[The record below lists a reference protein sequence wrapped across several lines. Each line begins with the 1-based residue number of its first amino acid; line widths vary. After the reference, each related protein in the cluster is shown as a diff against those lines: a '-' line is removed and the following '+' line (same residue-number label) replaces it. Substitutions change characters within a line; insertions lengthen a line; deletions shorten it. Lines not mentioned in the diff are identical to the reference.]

1 MLDNNHSTHNCLI
14 VDDDPIFVAMLEQ
27 TLRNRGL
34 EKVYTASDGVK
45 AIEFLENNHE
55 EIQAL
60 TLDLNMPNVD
70 GIGFLT
76 LASKVGFCGEIFL
89 SSSEHRSVLDSA
101 LQLARML
108 GLNCQQIFAKP
119 VNFDDLA
126 DCVMQ
131 VNNGRLNSTKKQ
143 TDKAAIDVALG
154 ELRIEAHYQP
164 RINLQNLTI
173 AGAEVLARIQDNNGN
188 FLDTQDVIEHAE
200 HTGRIAD
207 LTWKMLENLVGGI
220 RHFEALNA
228 RPPVFSINI
237 NGLLMASTGFSV
249 DLVKFFKQTNI
260 DPKRIILEITETGL
274 PPDPAA
280 ALEAFARIRMNSFGI
295 ALDDFGTGYSNIE
308 NLKMFPFTELKI
320 DKSFVSHAQ
329 NDAFSRE
336 CIATSVRLAKE
347 LDLRVVAEGIESEYE
362 LNLAKSHDIDEAQGF
377 LFSRPL
383 PLKDFS
389 ELYQAGVLPLNSSAN
404 TNGQNG
410 KNEQATKS

>member
-1 MLDNNHSTHNCLI
+1 MLDNYHSNHNCLI

-34 EKVYTASDGVK
+34 GKVYSVSDGVQ
-45 AIEFLENNHE
+45 AIEFLANNQE

-76 LASKVGFCGEIFL
+76 HVAKVGFCGEIFL
-89 SSSEHRSVLDSA
+89 SSGEHKNVLDSA

-108 GLNCQQIFAKP
+108 GLNCQQIFTKP

-126 DCVMQ
+126 DSVMQ
-131 VNNGRLNSTKKQ
+131 VNTGRLNRAKKKI
-143 TDKAAIDVALG
+143 DKAAIDVALG

-164 RINLQNLTI
+164 RINLKNLTI
-173 AGAEVLARIQDNNGN
+173 AGAEVLARIQDDNGN
-188 FLDTQDVIEHAE
+188 FLDTQKVIRHAE
-200 HTGRIAD
+200 HTGRVAD
-207 LTWKMLENLVGGI
+207 LTWKMLENLVVGI
-220 RHFEALNA
+220 RHFDAMNV
-228 RPPVFSINI
+228 RPPLFSINI
-237 NGLLMASTGFSV
+237 NGLLMASSGFSV
-249 DLVKFFKQTNI
+249 DLVKFFKKAKI

-320 DKSFVSHAQ
+320 DKGFVSHAQ
-329 NDAFSRE
+329 NNAFSRE

-347 LDLRVVAEGIESEYE
+347 LDLQVVAEGIENEYE
-362 LNLAKSHDIDEAQGF
+362 LNLAKRYDIDQVQGF
-377 LFSRPL
+377 LFSRAL
-383 PLKDFS
+383 PLKDFFD
-389 ELYQAGVLPLNSSAN
+389 LYQAGVLPLISN
-404 TNGQNG
+404 TSVQNG
-410 KNEQATKS
+410 KNEQTANS